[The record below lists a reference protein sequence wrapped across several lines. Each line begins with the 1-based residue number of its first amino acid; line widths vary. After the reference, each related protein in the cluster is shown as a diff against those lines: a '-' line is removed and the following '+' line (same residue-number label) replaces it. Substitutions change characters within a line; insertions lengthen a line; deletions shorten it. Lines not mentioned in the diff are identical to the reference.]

1 MLLTNMTS
9 NKKEIKPGT
18 KVLLKKSFKK
28 DYFPTPNPAMNR
40 YCGIIAVVIEENYR
54 VERGHVVFSIK
65 EPEDDGY
72 TWHFS
77 DDYVERII
85 TETNREK
92 INLL

>member
-1 MLLTNMTS
+1 MLLTNMIS
-9 NKKEIKPGT
+9 SKKEIKPGT
-18 KVLLKKSFKK
+18 KVLLKKSFKN
-28 DYFPTPNPAMNR
+28 DYFPSPNPEMNK
-40 YCGIIAVVIEENYR
+40 YCGIIAVVIEKNYR
-54 VERGHVVFSIK
+54 VERGRAVFSIK
-65 EPEDDGY
+65 QPENEKY